1 MNEPKETASNVL
13 GTPLETCCTNPLT
26 GFYRNGKCHT
36 GPGDHGLHV
45 VCVKVT
51 EAFLLFGRSRG
62 NDLMTPN
69 PQFQFP
75 GLKPGDCWCV
85 CLNRWVEALQA
96 GCAPPV
102 KLESTH
108 VSALEFVDLDVLKE
122 HALDESEDDA
132 GSGKRWWYCSFSF
145 FRRLCSS
152 CFQSP
157 KAWGS
162 TSFPFLI
169 ADSAGLGSSNQ

>member
-62 NDLMTPN
+62 NDLMTSN

-75 GLKPGDCWCV
+75 GSSLEIAGVCV
-85 CLNRWVEALQA
+85 STDGWKRS
-96 GCAPPV
+96 
-102 KLESTH
+102 KLA
-108 VSALEFVDLDVLKE
+108 VPL
-122 HALDESEDDA
+122 
-132 GSGKRWWYCSFSF
+132 
-145 FRRLCSS
+145 
-152 CFQSP
+152 P
-157 KAWGS
+157 
-162 TSFPFLI
+162 
-169 ADSAGLGSSNQ
+169 

>member
-69 PQFQFP
+69 PQYQFP

-122 HALDESEDDA
+122 YALDESGDDA
-132 GSGKRWWYCSFSF
+132 
-145 FRRLCSS
+145 
-152 CFQSP
+152 
-157 KAWGS
+157 
-162 TSFPFLI
+162 
-169 ADSAGLGSSNQ
+169 